1 MKKFLSLFLSC
12 VMLFSMATFA
22 SAEDAGVTIEYPD
35 TLQAMG
41 FSEPIVLDKMPT
53 RVVVMSTAPVLALYE
68 LDVNM
73 IAIPKTS
80 VVTWPEDLTANAEQ
94 LSVTMNANFDIETV
108 VAMEPDL
115 VIMGYTSQDTYGVT
129 LEALDIPVY
138 YVDAGH
144 TVSYE
149 SIKAQT
155 QILIEDVYKR
165 QRMALPDPIGQC
177 PFFSIKKCSLKKSE
191 SKRCCWKCGRPMCRR
206 FLQLKNRL
214 WIHRRDWYS
223 QIFCS
228 NGCAWPKAR

>member
-1 MKKFLSLFLSC
+1 
-12 VMLFSMATFA
+12 
-22 SAEDAGVTIEYPD
+22 
-35 TLQAMG
+35 
-41 FSEPIVLDKMPT
+41 
-53 RVVVMSTAPVLALYE
+53 
-68 LDVNM
+68 M

-155 QILIEDVYKR
+155 QILIDAFAPGSEAGANIM
-165 QRMALPDPIGQC
+165 QRFDDLEARLEETKAALEGKTCMVLQSSSPQPLHPD
-177 PFFSIKKCSLKKSE
+177 
-191 SKRCCWKCGRPMCRR
+191 CRR
-206 FLQLKNRL
+206 YAGHYVPHDRL
-214 WIHRRDWYS
+214 D
-223 QIFCS
+223 QCV
-228 NGCAWPKAR
+228 

>member
-68 LDVNM
+68 LGVNM

-155 QILIEDVYKR
+155 QILIDAFAPGSEAGANIM
-165 QRMALPDPIGQC
+165 QRFDDLEARLEETKAALEGKTCMVLQSSPPNPYIQPADGT
-177 PFFSIKKCSLKKSE
+177 L
-191 SKRCCWKCGRPMCRR
+191 GTMCRMIG
-206 FLQLKNRL
+206 LPNV
-214 WIHRRDWYS
+214 
-223 QIFCS
+223 
-228 NGCAWPKAR
+228 